1 MDITLK
7 KPLADNPRNIL
18 RRAGYSEHYDP
29 RARKTSYALRLGS
42 GRYPRFHCYIKE
54 TLETVG
60 FSLHIDQ
67 KEASYE
73 GADHMHSGEYEGK
86 LVEDEMGRIRRWA
99 GAPAEGTTSSNNTPR
114 RAVPIAKKAD
124 EDAGPALPSSHSRPP
139 QKRRFFQRLFGGHN
153 EDEN

>member
-1 MDITLK
+1 MDVTFK
-7 KPLADNPRNIL
+7 KPLPDNPRNAI

-29 RARKTSYALRLGS
+29 VTQKTSYSIRLGG

-54 TLETVG
+54 TDTTVT

-86 LVEDEMGRIRRWA
+86 LVEDELARIKRWA
-99 GAPAEGTTSSNNTPR
+99 AAP
-114 RAVPIAKKAD
+114 
-124 EDAGPALPSSHSRPP
+124 PA
-139 QKRRFFQRLFGGHN
+139 
-153 EDEN
+153 

>member
-7 KPLADNPRNIL
+7 KPLPDNPRNVL

-29 RARKTSYALRLGS
+29 RAQKTSYAIRLGS
-42 GRYPRFHCYIKE
+42 GRYPRFHCYYKE
-54 TLETVG
+54 TDTTVS

-73 GADHMHSGEYEGK
+73 GADHMHSGEYDGK

-99 GAPAEGTTSSNNTPR
+99 AAPGEGGSSNDTPR
-114 RAVPIAKKAD
+114 RAVPIAQRMD
-124 EDAGPALPSSHSRPP
+124 EEARPTLPSSRPP
-139 QKRRFFQRLFGGHN
+139 KKLGFFERVFGRKT
-153 EDEN
+153 EEEE